1 LFLPDD
7 EGDEFTGMPFYSG
20 IPCKIEKGKTKSPG
34 AKKKVVK
41 KTVKKKATRKG
52 TKRVA

>member
-1 LFLPDD
+1 LLAPKNGSATDLP
-7 EGDEFTGMPFYSG
+7 
-20 IPCKIEKGKTKSPG
+20 IPAVQPINTATPAETMAPG